1 MGYQIGDR
9 KLPLDV
15 AWTDAD
21 GIQRPANWLRLSTE
35 RDRELLGITWV
46 AETNQVWD
54 QKFYKGYDDDGNLIP
69 KRLEDENAV
78 GEDGEAV
85 LDADGNQVVDTG
97 LKTLWKAKQN
107 EIAATLLAPSDWRV
121 VKELEVNSSFAN
133 ARTAYPSAW
142 MTYRAAVRTAC
153 NTRQTEIDNC
163 SDVAALKELLFGSA
177 TIEQQKTDA
186 DGNGVTETVT
196 FQRQQVD
203 SEGLGVVDENG
214 KAVMEDV
221 TEERSVM
228 ETVANPNIATAWP
241 DLVE

>member
-46 AETNQVWD
+46 ADTSGSYD
-54 QKFYKGYDDDGNLIP
+54 QRFYWNVDNPKQLNDEAILDEDGN
-69 KRLEDENAV
+69 DT
-78 GEDGEAV
+78 GEV
-85 LDADGNQVVDTG
+85 QTG
-97 LKTLWKAKQN
+97 LKTFWKAEQDKT
-107 EIAATLLAPSDWRV
+107 AASLLAPSDWRV
-121 VKELEVNSSFAN
+121 VKVLEVNTSFSA
-133 ARTAYPSAW
+133 AKTALPTKW
-142 MTYRAAVRTAC
+142 QTYRAAVRTAC
-153 NTRQTEIDNC
+153 NTRQAEIDNC

-177 TIEQQKTDA
+177 TIEQQQTDA

-196 FQRQQVD
+196 LQR
-203 SEGLGVVDENG
+203 VVTNEDGEEVSDDDGNP
-214 KAVMEDV
+214 VMEDYTQV
-221 TEERSVM
+221 VPVM

-241 DLVE
+241 DTIE